1 MDRHTGKGFIFEYK
15 LMQPLV
21 YSHPCMTTPADSLL
35 NTSQP
40 NLIAAS
46 GILAGL
52 QLDEDVIYRILRRDI
67 MQESSVYQS
76 ILAEGEVKKQREIAS
91 NSLREGLLI
100 ATVAR
105 IMGLSVEELQQI
117 QQQVNESSQI

>member
-1 MDRHTGKGFIFEYK
+1 
-15 LMQPLV
+15 
-21 YSHPCMTTPADSLL
+21 MTTPADSLL

-105 IMGLSVEELQQI
+105 ITGLSVEELQQI